1 MSNAAVKAA
10 LWSVWRRGRGVGRN
24 EEIIMRPD
32 EMEPDDKERETEERD
47 RRECQYFTLKTCC
60 RENIKT
66 ACVLCLPL
74 MQHQCLSA

>member
-32 EMEPDDKERETEERD
+32 EMEPDDKER
-47 RRECQYFTLKTCC
+47 RREEESKK
-60 RENIKT
+60 RRR
-66 ACVLCLPL
+66 VLR
-74 MQHQCLSA
+74 MVRGA